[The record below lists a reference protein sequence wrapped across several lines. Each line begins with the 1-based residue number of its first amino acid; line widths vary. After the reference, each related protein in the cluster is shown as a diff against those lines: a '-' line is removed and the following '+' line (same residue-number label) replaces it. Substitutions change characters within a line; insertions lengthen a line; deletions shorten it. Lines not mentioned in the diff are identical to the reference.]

1 MGRLEELKEK
11 RDAIYEIARKR
22 RVTKLYVFGSTVRR
36 EDTPE
41 SDVDFLAE
49 FLPNAS
55 LFDLIALRDD
65 LQDFLTSAVDVV
77 SRTGIHPLLK
87 DRILKKAQEL

>member
-1 MGRLEELKEK
+1 MGRLDELKEK

-22 RVTKLYVFGSTVRR
+22 RVNKLYVFGSTVRR

-49 FLPNAS
+49 FLPKTSFFQLIILQEELQNF
-55 LFDLIALRDD
+55 LGCNVDL
-65 LQDFLTSAVDVV
+65 V
-77 SRTGIHPLLK
+77 SRNGIHPLLK
-87 DRILKKAQEL
+87 DQILKEAQVL

>member
-1 MGRLEELKEK
+1 MGRLDELRQKK
-11 RDAIYEIARKR
+11 DAIYELARKR
-22 RVTKLYVFGSTVRR
+22 RVNKLYVFGSTVRR

-65 LQDFLTSAVDVV
+65 LQDFLTCAVDVV
-77 SRTGIHPLLK
+77 SRNGIHPLLK
-87 DRILKKAQEL
+87 DRILKEAQEL